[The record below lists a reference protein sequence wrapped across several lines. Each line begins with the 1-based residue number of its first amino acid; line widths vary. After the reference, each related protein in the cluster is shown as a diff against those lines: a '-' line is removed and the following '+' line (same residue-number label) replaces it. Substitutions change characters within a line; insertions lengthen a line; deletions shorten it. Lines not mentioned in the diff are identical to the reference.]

1 MVASKLENIGLTSL
15 DDLFKTDAERQTEQG
30 ERVQIVPADKV
41 FPYAR
46 QPYSIDRPTPDLV
59 RLMDSIEPHGIAEPM
74 IVRPREGDTYEI
86 IAGHRRD
93 YCAKAVGLET
103 RPVIVREYTDEQA
116 DILVV
121 DYNINREDL
130 LPSEK
135 ARAYKLK
142 LDAMKRQA
150 GRPSKNSLQVG
161 ENFQGKFSVQI
172 LAEQADENARNVHR
186 YVRLTKLIPPLLAKV
201 DDGTLKFVPASD
213 FISHLTEKEQT
224 YLAFIMERDEAAPSL
239 DQAKR
244 MKQISEQGKL
254 TEEVMDVI
262 MREEKPLER
271 KVTIRDDRLKRFF
284 PKSYTPQQIEDVI
297 MKLLEGWYR
306 RRQQEQAR

>member
-1 MVASKLENIGLTSL
+1 MASKLENIGLTSL
-15 DDLFKTDAERQTEQG
+15 DDLFKTDAERQAEQG

-46 QPYSIDRPTPDLV
+46 QPYTIDRPTPDLV
-59 RLMDSIEPHGIAEPM
+59 RLMDSIEQNGIAEPM

-103 RPVIVREYTDEQA
+103 RPVIVRDYTDEQA

-150 GRPSKNSLQVG
+150 GRHSENCSQVG
-161 ENFQGKFSVQI
+161 NDFNGKRSMEI
-172 LAEQADENARNVHR
+172 LAEQVDESRMQVHR

-224 YLAFIMERDEAAPSL
+224 YLAFVMERDEAAPSL

-244 MKQISEQGKL
+244 MKQISAEGKL

-271 KVTIRDDRLKRFF
+271 KVTLRDDRLKRFF
-284 PKSYTPQQIEDVI
+284 PKNYTPQQIEDVI
-297 MKLLEGWYR
+297 MRLLESWHR
-306 RRQQEQAR
+306 KRQQEQAR

>member
-1 MVASKLENIGLTSL
+1 MAEKKRPGQKMKLQNVDEILGVVGEERALEIDISEITPFKDHPFKVI
-15 DDLFKTDAERQTEQG
+15 DD
-30 ERVQIVPADKV
+30 DKME
-41 FPYAR
+41 
-46 QPYSIDRPTPDLV
+46 DLV
-59 RLMDSIEPHGIAEPM
+59 NSIRLNGVLTPVL
-74 IVRPREGDTYEI
+74 VRPMGKGYEMI
-86 IAGHRRD
+86 SGHRRMH
-93 YCAKAVGLET
+93 AAIRAGLT
-103 RPVIVREYTDEQA
+103 MIPVISREMDDEAATITMVESNAQ
-116 DILVV
+116 
-121 DYNINREDL
+121 REEV

-135 ARAYKLK
+135 AFAYKMKYEALK
-142 LDAMKRQA
+142 TVA
-150 GRPSKNSLQVG
+150 GRPEKNSSQVG
-161 ENFQGKFSVQI
+161 TDFPKARSDEI
-172 LAEQADENARNVHR
+172 LAEQVDESRMQVQR
-186 YVRLTKLIPPLLAKV
+186 YIRLTKLIPPLLAKV

-213 FISHLTEKEQT
+213 FLSHLSEKEQT

-271 KVTIRDDRLKRFF
+271 KITIRDDRLKRFF

>member
-1 MVASKLENIGLTSL
+1 MASKLESIGLTSL
-15 DDLFKTDAERQTEQG
+15 DDLFKTGEERQAEQG

-46 QPYSIDRPTPDLV
+46 QPYSVDRPTPDLV
-59 RLMDSIEPHGIAEPM
+59 RLMDSIERNGIAEPM
-74 IVRPREGDTYEI
+74 IVRPREGGTYEI

-150 GRPSKNSLQVG
+150 GRPANNSRQLG

-172 LAEQADENARNVHR
+172 LAEQADENARNIHR
-186 YVRLTKLIPPLLAKV
+186 YVRLTKLIPPLLAQV

-213 FISHLTEKEQT
+213 FISHLSEKEQT

-254 TEEVMDVI
+254 TEEIMDVI
-262 MREEKPLER
+262 MREDKPLER

>member
-1 MVASKLENIGLTSL
+1 VASKLENIGLTSL

-59 RLMDSIEPHGIAEPM
+59 RLMDSIERNGIAEPM

-142 LDAMKRQA
+142 LDAMNRQ
-150 GRPSKNSLQVG
+150 GERTDLTSLQVG
-161 ENFQGKFSVQI
+161 EKLLSKTSVK
-172 LAEQADENARNVHR
+172 LLSEQASENITNIQR
-186 YVRLTKLIPPLLAKV
+186 YVRLTKLIPALLEQV
-201 DDGTLKFVPASD
+201 DKGVLKIVPAAD
-213 FISHLTEKEQT
+213 FLYRLSEKEQT

>member
-1 MVASKLENIGLTSL
+1 MASKLENIGLTSL

-59 RLMDSIEPHGIAEPM
+59 RLMDSIEQHGIAEPM

-142 LDAMKRQA
+142 LDAMKRQ
-150 GRPSKNSLQVG
+150 GERSDLTSRQVG
-161 ENFQGKFSVQI
+161 EKFQGKTSVQI
-172 LAEQADENARNVHR
+172 LAEQADENARNIHR
-186 YVRLTKLIPPLLAKV
+186 YVSLTKLIPTLLTKV

-213 FISHLTEKEQT
+213 FISHLSEKEQT
-224 YLAFIMERDEAAPSL
+224 YLAFVMERDEVAPSL

-254 TEEVMDVI
+254 TEEAMDAI
-262 MREEKPLER
+262 MREDKPLER

>member
-15 DDLFKTDAERQTEQG
+15 DDLFKTGEERQAEQG

-46 QPYSIDRPTPDLV
+46 QPYSVDRPTPDLV
-59 RLMDSIEPHGIAEPM
+59 RLMDSIERNGIAEPM

-142 LDAMKRQA
+142 LDAMKRQGERSDLTSA
-150 GRPSKNSLQVG
+150 QVG
-161 ENFQGKFSVQI
+161 QKLETRYSVEI
-172 LAEQADENARNVHR
+172 LAEQVDESRMQVQR
-186 YVRLTKLIPPLLAKV
+186 YIRLTKLIPPLLAKV

-213 FISHLTEKEQT
+213 FISHLSEKEQT

-271 KVTIRDDRLKRFF
+271 KITIRDDRLKRFF

>member
-1 MVASKLENIGLTSL
+1 MASKLENIGLTSL
-15 DDLFKTDAERQTEQG
+15 DDLFKTGEERQAEQG

-59 RLMDSIEPHGIAEPM
+59 RLMDSIERNGIAEPM

-150 GRPSKNSLQVG
+150 GRHSENCSQVG
-161 ENFQGKFSVQI
+161 NDFNGKRSMEI
-172 LAEQADENARNVHR
+172 LAEQVDESRMQVHR

-224 YLAFIMERDEAAPSL
+224 YLAFVMERDEAAPSL

-271 KVTIRDDRLKRFF
+271 RVTIRDDRLKRFF

>member
-1 MVASKLENIGLTSL
+1 MASKLESIGLTSL
-15 DDLFKTDAERQTEQG
+15 DDLFKTGEERQAEQG

-59 RLMDSIEPHGIAEPM
+59 RLMDSIERNGIAEPM

-142 LDAMKRQA
+142 LDAMKRQ
-150 GRPSKNSLQVG
+150 GERSDLTSSQVG
-161 ENFQGKFSVQI
+161 TKLPKARSDEI
-172 LAEQADENARNVHR
+172 LAEQVDESRMQVQR

-254 TEEVMDVI
+254 TEEAMDAI
-262 MREEKPLER
+262 MRENKPLER